1 MPLYEFQC
9 ADCSS
14 ISEHIVTGSDK
25 TGGLTCTDCGSAS
38 LNKLISK
45 SNIAKF
51 NSPKGGQFGCGT
63 PERCGGPEGCP
74 GAGSCCMT
82 L

>member
-9 ADCSS
+9 ADCGQVN
-14 ISEHIVTGSDK
+14 EHIVASCDK
-25 TGGLTCTDCGSAS
+25 IDGLTCTGCGSTS

-51 NSPKGGQFGCGT
+51 PSGKGQFGCEA
-63 PERCGGPEGCP
+63 PERCNGPEGCP
-74 GAGSCCMT
+74 GAGGCCMAS
-82 L
+82 

>member
-9 ADCSS
+9 ADCGHV
-14 ISEHIVTGSDK
+14 SEHIVAGRDK
-25 TGGLTCTDCGSAS
+25 TDGLTCTDCSSAN

-51 NSPKGGQFGCGT
+51 SSPKTGQFGCGT

-74 GAGSCCMT
+74 GAGGCCMAS
-82 L
+82 

>member
-9 ADCSS
+9 ADCGH
-14 ISEHIVTGSDK
+14 ICEHIVAGRDK
-25 TGGLTCTDCGSAS
+25 TNGLTCTGCGSTN

-45 SNIAKF
+45 SNIGKF
-51 NSPKGGQFGCGT
+51 SSPKNGQFGCGA

-74 GAGSCCMT
+74 GAGGCCMAS
-82 L
+82 